1 MDASMIRM
9 LGVTL
14 SPLFIFLFACE
25 MSNLEDSC
33 RWLLR
38 KRPPGPNKGW
48 TDALTAFAVLKLPLS
63 VLLLILAPD
72 PVPVIAFVP
81 IVVIDLYSI
90 VCIVLDQRKITKARK
105 EQNNVRK
112 DIFL

>member
-38 KRPPGPNKGW
+38 KRPP

>member
-9 LGVTL
+9 LGFAL

-25 MSNLEDSC
+25 MSNLEDGC

-38 KRPPGPNKGW
+38 KRTP
-48 TDALTAFAVLKLPLS
+48 TDALTTFVIIKLPLS
-63 VLLLILAPD
+63 VLLLALTPD
-72 PVPVIAFVP
+72 PVPVVAFIP
-81 IVVIDLYSI
+81 IVVIDLYSV
-90 VCIVLDQRKITKARK
+90 VCIVLDQRKIAKARK
-105 EQNNVRK
+105 EMDSMRK